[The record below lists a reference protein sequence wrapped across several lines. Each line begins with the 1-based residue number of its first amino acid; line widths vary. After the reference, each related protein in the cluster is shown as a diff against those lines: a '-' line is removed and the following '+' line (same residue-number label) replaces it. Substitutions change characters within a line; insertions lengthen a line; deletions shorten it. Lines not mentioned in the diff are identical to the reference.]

1 MILVAHEYALNCH
14 NQVIDFL
21 YLFSQKSGVI
31 LAIGVLSCS
40 GDVFGKL
47 KYFL

>member
-1 MILVAHEYALNCH
+1 MILVAREYALNCH
-14 NQVIDFL
+14 NQVIDF
-21 YLFSQKSGVI
+21 FSQTSGVL

>member
-1 MILVAHEYALNCH
+1 MILEAHEYALNCH
-14 NQVIDFL
+14 NQVIDF
-21 YLFSQKSGVI
+21 FSQTSGVL

-47 KYFL
+47 KCFL